1 MLKSSDKIVILLPE
15 GIQENSGKTGISVV
29 RYSDCEIVAIIDY
42 KFAGKSFY
50 QLTGINRDIP
60 IVSSVEESLKY
71 APNVLLIGMAPSGG
85 ILPTEWLKEIKI
97 AVSYGLSI
105 VNGLHSKLGEDIE
118 IKNLLKSSQWIW
130 DIRQEPKEL
139 KIGSSAAKNLNC
151 LRVLTVGT
159 DMSVG
164 KMSTSLELHKV
175 CVKRGLKSKF
185 LATGQGGIMISGDG
199 VALDAVRVDFASGVI
214 EQLVMKFGDDHDI
227 LHIEG
232 QGSLLH
238 PGSTAT
244 LPLIRGSQPT
254 HLILVHRY
262 GQTHIRNHPTVLI
275 PPLTEVIKLYESV
288 AYAGGAFNQIK
299 VAVIAL
305 NTYHLSADE
314 ATKAIRETAEQTGL
328 KCTDPVR
335 FGGDILVDEIR

>member
-1 MLKSSDKIVILLPE
+1 MLKTTDKIVILLHE
-15 GIQENSGKTGISVV
+15 GIKENSGKTGISVV
-29 RYSDCEIVAIIDY
+29 RYSECEIVAIIDY
-42 KFAGKSFY
+42 QSTGESFK

-71 APNVLLIGMAPSGG
+71 APNVLLIGIAPSGG
-85 ILPTEWLKEIKI
+85 ILPPEWLKEIKF
-97 AVSYGLSI
+97 AVKSGLSI

-139 KIGSSAAKNLNC
+139 KIGSSAAKNLKC
-151 LRVLTVGT
+151 LRILTVGT
-159 DMSVG
+159 DMNVG
-164 KMSTSLELHKV
+164 KMSTSLELHKT
-175 CVKRGLKSKF
+175 CIQRGLKSKF
-185 LATGQGGIMISGDG
+185 LATGQGGIMISGNG

-214 EQLVMKFGDDHDI
+214 EQLVMKFGEDNDI

-254 HLILVHRY
+254 DLILVHRY
-262 GQTHIRNHPTVLI
+262 GQTHIKNHPTVLI
-275 PPLTEVIKLYESV
+275 PPLTEVIKLYENV

-299 VAVIAL
+299 VAGIAL
-305 NTYHLSADE
+305 NTYHLSEEE
-314 ATKAIRETAEQTGL
+314 AKKAIRETEDQTGV
-328 KCTDPVR
+328 KCTDSVR
-335 FGGDILVDEIR
+335 FGGDILVDEIT